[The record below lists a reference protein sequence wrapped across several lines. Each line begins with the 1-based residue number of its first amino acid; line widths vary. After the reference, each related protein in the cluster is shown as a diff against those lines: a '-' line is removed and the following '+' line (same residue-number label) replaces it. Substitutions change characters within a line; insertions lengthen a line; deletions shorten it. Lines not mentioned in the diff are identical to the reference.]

1 MLIVDRRLPD
11 GDGLD
16 LIRALRGSG
25 VTTPALMLTALAQVD
40 DIVEGL
46 GCGANDYL
54 TKPFHFIELQAR
66 LRALL
71 RGFNAQTASVMVG
84 DWACS
89 SRTPASS
96 RIRTAGPCCSGVRVI
111 ANGRRSACPTM
122 DRASAA
128 IPNDC
133 SAASP
138 GTMTAPRTKGTGSAS
153 RSPVTWRTGMGG
165 SVAVESSSPSGTTM
179 LLSFPL
185 A

>member
-1 MLIVDRRLPD
+1 
-11 GDGLD
+11 
-16 LIRALRGSG
+16 
-25 VTTPALMLTALAQVD
+25 MLTALAQVD

-46 GCGANDYL
+46 DCGANDYL
-54 TKPFHFIELQAR
+54 TKPFHFIELQDR

-71 RGFNAQTASVMVG
+71 RGFNAQTASVVVG

-165 SVAVESSSPSGTTM
+165 SVAVESSPPSGTTM

>member
-1 MLIVDRRLPD
+1 
-11 GDGLD
+11 
-16 LIRALRGSG
+16 
-25 VTTPALMLTALAQVD
+25 MLTALAQVD

-46 GCGANDYL
+46 DCGVNDYL

-66 LRALL
+66 LCALL
-71 RGFNAQTASVMVG
+71 RGFNAQTASVVVG

-165 SVAVESSSPSGTTM
+165 GLGRGGVLVPVRHYDAA
-179 LLSFPL
+179 LFPAGL
-185 A
+185 TVRPRSAIACNVP

>member
-1 MLIVDRRLPD
+1 M
-11 GDGLD
+11 G
-16 LIRALRGSG
+16 
-25 VTTPALMLTALAQVD
+25 
-40 DIVEGL
+40 
-46 GCGANDYL
+46 
-54 TKPFHFIELQAR
+54 
-66 LRALL
+66 
-71 RGFNAQTASVMVG
+71 
-84 DWACS
+84 
-89 SRTPASS
+89 
-96 RIRTAGPCCSGVRVI
+96 RV
-111 ANGRRSACPTM
+111 
-122 DRASAA
+122 SAA

>member
-1 MLIVDRRLPD
+1 
-11 GDGLD
+11 
-16 LIRALRGSG
+16 
-25 VTTPALMLTALAQVD
+25 MLTALAQVD

-46 GCGANDYL
+46 DCGVNDYL
-54 TKPFHFIELQAR
+54 TKPFRFIELQAR

-71 RGFNAQTASVMVG
+71 RGFNAQTASVVVG

-96 RIRTAGPCCSGVRVI
+96 RIRTAGRCRSGTRVI

-165 SVAVESSSPSGTTM
+165 LGRGGVLVPVRHYDAA
-179 LLSFPL
+179 LFPAGL
-185 A
+185 TVRPRSAIACNVP